1 MDIKNLK
8 ITLEG
13 NDAKHITM
21 LFDALLEGFNRDDI
35 VIVDSAVTASIT
47 KESLVDILKAARE
60 CMAQA
65 TLKALVHAM
74 CQTDYAAKA

>member
-13 NDAKHITM
+13 NDAKHLTM
-21 LFDALLEGFNRDDI
+21 LFDALLEGVKCDDI
-35 VIVDSAVTASIT
+35 VIVDNAVTASIT
-47 KESLVDILKAARE
+47 KESLMGILKAARE
-60 CMAQA
+60 CVAQA

-74 CQTDYAAKA
+74 CESEAAAKA